1 MFNSENIGFIRLIRK
16 ILLCDACRI
25 FSSHCF
31 THCGACH
38 CNDKTDIHMNN
49 VCLMSVRQET
59 MQRGEG
65 KWLRSLIL
73 VQVRRCY
80 RRKYLNWRNR
90 NCVTGTV
97 LVRR

>member
-38 CNDKTDIHMNN
+38 
-49 VCLMSVRQET
+49 
-59 MQRGEG
+59 
-65 KWLRSLIL
+65 
-73 VQVRRCY
+73 
-80 RRKYLNWRNR
+80 
-90 NCVTGTV
+90 
-97 LVRR
+97 